1 MTDINTHTLTE
12 HPLVSVVIPIYNRKK
27 TLKKAVL
34 SVVNQSYKNIELLLI
49 DDCSTD
55 GSAQLCDHFAH
66 QYHIIRVIHQPKN
79 GGVEQARYDAIKACK
94 GEYVMFVDSDDWLEK
109 GIINHCVQVAEREKV
124 DAVHFN
130 FYRTLDKYG
139 LIKKKQPASTIYG
152 RIEKDEIMQQIY
164 PLYFGKQSIFTAVW
178 GFLYRRDVFQRADI
192 KPIGLKF
199 GEDWALNVRLM
210 PHMNSLYKLNIYGYY
225 HLYGGVTATYNK
237 DILQIAKQSYKI
249 ECEQIEKH
257 QVDKE
262 AYDYIAY
269 QLKNT
274 MLLKIRQLID
284 AGTEKEFIISF
295 IDQELQSSHY
305 KHLFQIYS
313 TKENLSPINQA
324 VKEKDA
330 NKIYLLSLKEYNKNK
345 FRNNIYKIIR
355 FLLNFFA

>member
-12 HPLVSVVIPIYNRKK
+12 QPLVSVVIPIYNRKK

-34 SVVNQSYKNIELLLI
+34 SVVNQNYKNIELLLI

-66 QYHIIRVIHQPKN
+66 QYHIIRVIHQPTN
-79 GGVEQARYDAIKACK
+79 RGVEQARYDAIKACK

-130 FYRTLDKYG
+130 AYRTLDKYG
-139 LIKKKQPASTIYG
+139 LLKKKQPASTRCG

-164 PLYFGKQSIFTAVW
+164 PLYFGKQSIFTSVW

-192 KPIGLKF
+192 KPIRLKF
-199 GEDWALNVRLM
+199 GEDWALNSRLM
-210 PHMNSLYKLNIYGYY
+210 PYINSLYKLNTCGYY
-225 HLYGGVTATYNK
+225 YLYGGVTSTYNL

-249 ECEQIEKH
+249 QCEQIEKH

-274 MLLKIRQLID
+274 MLLKIRQLINE
-284 AGTEKEFIISF
+284 GTEKEIIISF
-295 IDQELQSSHY
+295 ITQELQSSCY
-305 KHLFQIYS
+305 EHLFHIYA

-330 NKIYLLSLKEYNKNK
+330 NKIYLLSLKDYNKNK

>member
-12 HPLVSVVIPIYNRKK
+12 QPLVSVVIPIYNTKK

-34 SVVNQSYKNIELLLI
+34 SVVNQNYKNIELLLI

-55 GSAQLCDHFAH
+55 GSAQLCDHLAH

-130 FYRTLDKYG
+130 SYRTLDKYG
-139 LIKKKQPASTIYG
+139 LLRKKYPSSTICG

-164 PLYFGKQSIFTAVW
+164 PLYFGKQNIFTPVW
-178 GFLYRRDVFQRADI
+178 GFLYRRELFNRTDI
-192 KPIGLKF
+192 SPVSLPVL
-199 GEDWALNVRLM
+199 EDQGFNMRLM
-210 PHMNSLYKLNIYGYY
+210 PYINSMYISNKCGYNY
-225 HLYGGVTATYNK
+225 LYGGRTSKYSPQTLNNLKHLYA
-237 DILQIAKQSYKI
+237 LQCKCI
-249 ECEQIEKH
+249 EQF

-269 QLKNT
+269 EMKNNF
-274 MLLKIRQLID
+274 LHHVEELISL
-284 AGTEKEFIISF
+284 GETKEKLISF
-295 IDQELQSSHY
+295 IETELQEPIY
-305 KHLFQIYS
+305 NHLFEVYS
-313 TKENLSPINQA
+313 TRTDLTGLNLA
-324 VKEKDA
+324 VKERNA
-330 NKIYLLSLKEYNKNK
+330 YQIYELSKKVSKQHQQRRRIARFFQFLL
-345 FRNNIYKIIR
+345 R
-355 FLLNFFA
+355 FLP